1 MVIPLPPL
9 LLDKDVQVALL
20 TFFFFFLLYIINE
33 KLHYKLGWRRGIGAF
48 LVSVFFANIVIS
60 NISIFP
66 LFPITPYN
74 LATITYILAAFL
86 LFLIKPKK
94 LIRKTN
100 NE

>member
-1 MVIPLPPL
+1 MKKGLWQKRIPTVAAIL
-9 LLDKDVQVALL
+9 LLFGSIWVTTLLIQKQILFIGRATPDKTPQ
-20 TFFFFFLLYIINE
+20 
-33 KLHYKLGWRRGIGAF
+33 
-48 LVSVFFANIVIS
+48 NIVIS